1 MGAPEN
7 AQDPVFGM
15 GCRRRAG
22 HGGMQG
28 RGFGRGSKG
37 SHPAITQ
44 KEALEKQREALQ
56 SRVDQIEGLLNN
68 N

>member
-1 MGAPEN
+1 
-7 AQDPVFGM
+7 
-15 GCRRRAG
+15 
-22 HGGMQG
+22 MQG